1 MVEVTGIH
9 LPGEVLAITRRKKA
23 VTAME
28 IAPTV
33 LPTMA
38 IVMAAGI
45 MVTDISTAVCAGEMV
60 AAED

>member
-1 MVEVTGIH
+1 MAEVTGIL
-9 LPGEVLAITRRKKA
+9 LPGEALAAIRRKKA
-23 VTAME
+23 TTVMA

-45 MVTDISTAVCAGEMV
+45 MVMGISTAVCVGEMV